1 MWIVRSQKTK
11 YLKTT
16 FFFGVILC
24 YLLYP
29 VSGWGQTLEDVKITV
44 TFSAAPATVST
55 SFPYLKYNKD
65 FALVLQADDA
75 TTDVYDSVYPFFSGK
90 NGNPGLFFTDGTGND
105 VPFSLDV
112 NYFSLKS
119 GVDVHSD
126 DTANYLSW
134 KKIDELWKN
143 GYSIDSRGLVDP
155 PYGSDQ
161 DYQVQRNIS
170 FAVKMTAP
178 YTNGGITTD
187 TYVLPSDGQ
196 GQMLPARDVG
206 YIAFFS
212 NPSFDLTNNP
222 IDLTSVKPLFSPPRL
237 FLTNRLDNSLY
248 SKVQLMDL
256 QSINGHHYMGVYDFR
271 QFGVSPDISFSE
283 FKKEME
289 EIASTYGKNGKD
301 NIWVAGDQEVFEY
314 LLLCEKTTISATTLG
329 NETQIGFVGDQIP
342 TNMHWYTLTLLVV
355 GDQPVS
361 SVDVQGA
368 VSSTHAIHGDTAIIN
383 FSWDGRIIEPEGE
396 RAEKY
401 IQIAKNDTSAAN
413 CLIASDYVDAIQNP
427 DTLQKYHDELCALNT
442 SSLENYCSY
451 HFTVSPDTI
460 CLGDT
465 ATLQAP
471 DGMKHYLWNTGD
483 TVQTIKIAPK
493 ENTQYWVEIT
503 TPDDQTGRDTT
514 QVIVYPVPVFQHSS
528 DSVVIQ
534 PGTDTLLWASGGY
547 PEYLWSTGATDTSIR
562 VQPVRNTTYWVKVTN
577 SYGCSTTQD
586 FMVLPDYGYVI
597 DFKYDTVCLGDST
610 LLINQSSS
618 EKDTLLQT
626 AWDLNMDG
634 EYDDAFG
641 DTVLYAFPKA
651 QLWLVGMRL
660 TFKSGNIITKVHQV
674 PVGEVPQVDFSYSG
688 QCSSEGN
695 TLFIDS
701 TKVDFGDIVTRYW
714 DYGDGLSEYRPNM
727 YAYHQYYPGNYTA
740 KLVVT
745 TSYGCVDSLSKPI
758 SIYGS
763 PDIVILREDGTQV
776 YYNDTVSFAQGDSA
790 YLTVKDPE
798 DYDSIVWPPHVLSP
812 DYYVKEEGEYT
823 VKAYVNICPGT
834 SVFYAVYTN
843 SGGGDVPV
851 TSAPA
856 MPFFTPNGDGY
867 NDVWKV
873 DNTKVIPPFS
883 LRVYN
888 RAGSLVYSS
897 ENYNNDWKGDF
908 NGNPLPKGTYY
919 YVIVDHNGKE
929 YRGTISI
936 IR

>member
-1 MWIVRSQKTK
+1 MRSQKTK

-24 YLLYP
+24 YLFYP
-29 VSGWGQTLEDVKITV
+29 ISGWGQTLENVKINV
-44 TFSAAPATVST
+44 TFSAAPSTVNT
-55 SFPYLKYNKD
+55 SFAYLKYNKA

-75 TTDVYDSVYPFFSGK
+75 TTDVYDSVYPFFAGK
-90 NGNPGLFFTDGTGND
+90 NGNPGLFFTDGAGND

-119 GVDVHSD
+119 GRDVHTE
-126 DTANYLSW
+126 DTTHYLSW
-134 KKIDELWKN
+134 KKIDELWEN

-178 YTNGGITTD
+178 YTRGGITTD
-187 TYVLPSDGQ
+187 TYVLPLNGGDQ
-196 GQMLPARDVG
+196 LLPARENAG
-206 YIAFFS
+206 YITFFS
-212 NPSFDLTNNP
+212 SKDFNLTNNP
-222 IDLTSVKPLFSPPRL
+222 IDLNFVTFPYSSHTFKRNKIDNTLFNHVRI
-237 FLTNRLDNSLY
+237 
-248 SKVQLMDL
+248 MDS
-256 QSINGHHYMGVYDFR
+256 QSTTKHHFIGVYNFR
-271 QFGVSPDISFSE
+271 RFGVSPDISFSE
-283 FKKEME
+283 FKKEMNDV
-289 EIASTYGKNGKD
+289 ASAYGKNGKD

-314 LLLCEKTTISATTLG
+314 LLAREKTIISATTLG
-329 NETQIGFVGDQIP
+329 NTAQIGFLGNQIP
-342 TNMHWYTLTLLVV
+342 TNMHWYSLTLLVV
-355 GDQPVS
+355 GDHPVA

-396 RAEKY
+396 RAAKY

-442 SSLENYCSY
+442 SSLKNYCSY
-451 HFTVSPDTI
+451 HFTVPPDTI

-471 DGMKHYLWNTGD
+471 GGMKHYHWNTGD
-483 TVQTIKIAPK
+483 TVQIIKITPK
-493 ENTQYWVEIT
+493 ENTQYWVEVT

-514 QVIVYPVPVFQHSS
+514 HVIVNPVPVFQHIA

-534 PGTDTLLWASGGY
+534 PGTDTLLWVSGGY
-547 PEYLWSTGATDTSIR
+547 PEYLWNTGATDTAIR

-586 FMVLPDYGYVI
+586 FKVLPDYGYTI
-597 DFKYDTVCLGDST
+597 DFKYDTACLGDST
-610 LLINQSSS
+610 QLINLSTSQ
-618 EKDTLLQT
+618 KDTLLQT
-626 AWDLNMDG
+626 VWDLNMDG
-634 EYDDAFG
+634 KYDDAFG
-641 DTVLYAFPKA
+641 DTVYHTFPKA

-674 PVGEVPQVDFSYSG
+674 PVGGVPQVSFSYSG
-688 QCSSEGN
+688 QCASEGN
-695 TLFIDS
+695 TQFVDS
-701 TKVDFGDIVTRYW
+701 TKVDFGDIATRYW
-714 DYGDGLSEYRPNM
+714 EYGDGRSEYRPNM
-727 YAYHQYYPGNYTA
+727 YAYHQYYPGDYTA
-740 KLVVT
+740 KLIVT
-745 TSYGCVDSLSKPI
+745 TNYGCVDSLSK
-758 SIYGS
+758 SLSVYGS
-763 PDIVILREDGTQV
+763 PDIVVLRKDGTQV
-776 YYNDTVSFAQGDSA
+776 YYGDTVVFPQGDSA
-790 YLTVKDPE
+790 YLTVKNPA

-812 DYYVKEEGEYT
+812 DYYVKDPGEYT
-823 VKAYVNICPGT
+823 VKAYINICPGK
-834 SVFYAVYTN
+834 SVFYGAYSN
-843 SGGGDVPV
+843 QGGGEVPV
-851 TSAPA
+851 TTAPA

-867 NDVWKV
+867 NDEWKV
-873 DNTKVIPPFS
+873 DNTKVISPFS
-883 LRVYN
+883 LHVYN

-919 YVIVDHNGKE
+919 YVIVDHKGKK
-929 YRGTISI
+929 YTGTISI